1 MATSYVLG
9 EHPTRGMLYAA
20 VDPAALCQNSQI
32 AERRFVAFMTPYK
45 TVEEA
50 EAALIDAGA
59 APTKGRKKA

>member
-9 EHPTRGMLYAA
+9 EHPTRGQLVAA
-20 VDPAALCQNSQI
+20 VDPDALCLNSQI

-45 TVEEA
+45 SVEEA

-59 APTKGRKKA
+59 APTKARKR